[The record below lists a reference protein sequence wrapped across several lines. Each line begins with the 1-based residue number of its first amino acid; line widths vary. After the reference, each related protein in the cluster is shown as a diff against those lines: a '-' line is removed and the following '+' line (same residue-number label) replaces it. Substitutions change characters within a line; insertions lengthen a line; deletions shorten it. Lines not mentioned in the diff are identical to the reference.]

1 VKVLWAAWK
10 NLILALCKVHLI
22 MNEYVY
28 KSKVQNDFLCQ
39 SAVLYIKKVCENMR
53 YIDTFVLCNLDYEA
67 T

>member
-1 VKVLWAAWK
+1 
-10 NLILALCKVHLI
+10 